1 MMEQITQERRQGNN
15 AMSCNIVR
23 QNYLSTRPHRGRL
36 CSQQNTKGFTKKTI
50 NSSHKILKSA
60 KEPGSTMN
68 NSSPKTIQ
76 NTDPGTRSA
85 ANLLQHCS
93 KDFPLTSQQTHR
105 SSTLVQRREQRS
117 AIFLTSSQ
125 TAPSTQLKHHR
136 SQQ

>member
-1 MMEQITQERRQGNN
+1 MMKENMQQNRLVNT
-15 AMSCNIVR
+15 ATSATIVR
-23 QNYLSTRPHRGRL
+23 QNYLSTTSHKGRL

-50 NSSHKILKSA
+50 NSSHKTRTPA
-60 KEPGSTMN
+60 REPGSTTN
-68 NSSPKTIQ
+68 NSSPKTTQ

-85 ANLLQHCS
+85 VNLLQHCS

-105 SSTLVQRREQRS
+105 SSTLGQRRELRS